1 MGANWIRLKY
11 GKKKKG
17 SDKKFTLLSR
27 KNMDNDD
34 GDKIKIRSIV
44 SEKGD
49 QRHGHLLEGRVRK
62 TRRIMITQTQ
72 YHIFI
77 ISVVL

>member
-1 MGANWIRLKY
+1 
-11 GKKKKG
+11 
-17 SDKKFTLLSR
+17 
-27 KNMDNDD
+27 MDNDD
-34 GDKIKIRSIV
+34 GDKIKIRRII

-49 QRHGHLLEGRVRK
+49 QRHGHLLEGRGRK

-72 YHIFI
+72 YHFFI

>member
-34 GDKIKIRSIV
+34 GDKIQI
-44 SEKGD
+44 
-49 QRHGHLLEGRVRK
+49 
-62 TRRIMITQTQ
+62 RRI
-72 YHIFI
+72 
-77 ISVVL
+77 ISERD

>member
-11 GKKKKG
+11 GKKKKKG

-34 GDKIKIRSIV
+34 GDKIQI
-44 SEKGD
+44 
-49 QRHGHLLEGRVRK
+49 
-62 TRRIMITQTQ
+62 RRI
-72 YHIFI
+72 
-77 ISVVL
+77 ISERD